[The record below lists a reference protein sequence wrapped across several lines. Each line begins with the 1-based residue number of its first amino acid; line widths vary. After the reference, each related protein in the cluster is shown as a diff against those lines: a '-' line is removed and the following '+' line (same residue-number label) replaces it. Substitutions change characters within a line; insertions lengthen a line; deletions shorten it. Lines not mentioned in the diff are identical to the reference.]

1 MDIIISGWDALVN
14 YFTIHRI
21 ISLTIAFF
29 LSGAIAQ
36 FMSQGAVM
44 KYFGPKSHRGM
55 SYVIAAVSG
64 AILAV
69 CSCSVL
75 PMFASIRKKGAGIGP
90 AIAFLFSGPAINVL
104 AIIMTFSMIGFNIGL
119 VRVFGAIG
127 LSMIIGY
134 TMYLLYNKSEEVE
147 ANEAMFQIED
157 DKSRNLWQ
165 NALFFAVLVGILIS
179 GVKNPIPTGGLT
191 IVLILILIRFFKRQ
205 ELIEWCLATW
215 DLAKKIVPLFVIGIF
230 AAGVITAL
238 IPSSFMVKY
247 VGNNSFSAN
256 LIASVFGAF
265 MYFATLTEVPIVNG
279 FMSLGML
286 PGPATALLLA
296 GPSLSLPNMIVIS
309 RFLGIKKAF
318 TYFALVIFLSAFV
331 GMLAGLFIY

>member
-1 MDIIISGWDALVN
+1 MDIIIGGWDALVN

-44 KYFGPKSHRGM
+44 KYFGPNSHRGM
-55 SYVIAAVSG
+55 SYVIAAISG

-119 VRVFGAIG
+119 VRVIGAIG

-134 TMYLLYNKSEEVE
+134 TMYLLYNKSEVVD

-157 DKSRNLWQ
+157 DKSRSLWQ
-165 NALFFAVLVGILIS
+165 NALFFAVLVGIL
-179 GVKNPIPTGGLT
+179 
-191 IVLILILIRFFKRQ
+191 
-205 ELIEWCLATW
+205 
-215 DLAKKIVPLFVIGIF
+215 
-230 AAGVITAL
+230 
-238 IPSSFMVKY
+238 
-247 VGNNSFSAN
+247 
-256 LIASVFGAF
+256 
-265 MYFATLTEVPIVNG
+265 
-279 FMSLGML
+279 
-286 PGPATALLLA
+286 
-296 GPSLSLPNMIVIS
+296 
-309 RFLGIKKAF
+309 
-318 TYFALVIFLSAFV
+318 
-331 GMLAGLFIY
+331 